1 MWGLSSVSAWVPLPW
16 VDHPSRRMG
25 DAVYVRLLQGVVGGN
40 GGVREEAE
48 AHAAKSRNRMV
59 PRWSAQHESGM
70 VTGEHVVHPIQPGA
84 HRQTTDIVTAGRYH
98 RIAVDVA
105 APRPPQFPSP
115 PERSGGVVQPV
126 NPAIHIS
133 LVNRGGLAP
142 VEVVSPGG
150 SLQRLQSCR
159 SADREFS
166 G

>member
-1 MWGLSSVSAWVPLPW
+1 MPR
-16 VDHPSRRMG
+16 SR
-25 DAVYVRLLQGVVGGN
+25 
-40 GGVREEAE
+40 
-48 AHAAKSRNRMV
+48 SRMV

-115 PERSGGVVQPV
+115 PERSGGCGSRLIQP
-126 NPAIHIS
+126 S
-133 LVNRGGLAP
+133 TSRWSTGGGLAP

-159 SADREFS
+159 QPTGIFRVKTARVV